1 MVRRGYSDERWREWI
16 RGQAESG
23 LSIAA
28 YCEWIG
34 VSQNAFYVRR
44 RRLEARV
51 ADSGAAKAG
60 VADSGIAGRLSFV
73 PVAVVRAS
81 VVEIEL
87 PCGAVIRVP
96 DEEPV
101 LRRVLGLLLEAE
113 PSGADPGEDSARV
126 RHHASAG
133 GHRHASG
140 SVHRHA
146 SVGGRLR

>member
-1 MVRRGYSDERWREWI
+1 MVSRRHARHWWRELVL
-16 RGQAESG
+16 RDAESG
-23 LSIAA
+23 LSVAA

-51 ADSGAAKAG
+51 ADSGAARAG

-113 PSGADPGEDSARV
+113 PAAADPGEDSARV

-133 GHRHASG
+133 GHRQASG
-140 SVHRHA
+140 SVHR
-146 SVGGRLR
+146 

>member
-1 MVRRGYSDERWREWI
+1 MVRRGYSDEQWREWI
-16 RGQAESG
+16 SEQAESG

-28 YCEWIG
+28 FCEWIG

-51 ADSGAAKAG
+51 EDSGAAKAG
-60 VADSGIAGRLSFV
+60 VAGSGIADRLSFV
-73 PVAVVRAS
+73 PLTVVPAS

-113 PSGADPGEDSARV
+113 PTAADPGEDSDGV
-126 RHHASAG
+126 RRHASA
-133 GHRHASG
+133 R
-140 SVHRHA
+140 VHHQPSA
-146 SVGGRLR
+146 GGRLR